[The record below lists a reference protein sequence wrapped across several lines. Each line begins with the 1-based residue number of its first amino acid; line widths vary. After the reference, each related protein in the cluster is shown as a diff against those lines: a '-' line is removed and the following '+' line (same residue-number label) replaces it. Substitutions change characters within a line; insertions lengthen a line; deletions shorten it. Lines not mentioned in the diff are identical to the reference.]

1 MQALV
6 DGDILVYRIGYTTEQ
21 DEEWVAAARVDELI
35 FSIMEETQATSSR
48 LFLTSTDH
56 SNYRFAIYPEY
67 KAHRKQPKPKHY
79 KFIRE
84 HLIDRYYAEVVYGE
98 EADDALGYS
107 QDKDGHTVIAS
118 IDKDLLMVPG
128 KHYNFVKKEM
138 YNITP
143 QQGLYNF
150 YWQLLNGDTGDN
162 IPGCPGIGPKS
173 IEKLIHSDMSEEELF
188 MTTLNTYINQ
198 YNKKDLNTPA
208 PEDMLRNGRL
218 LKIKQQKDE
227 PLWQFPNGQQVE
239 QRPSSSPLYVGDLVA
254 GHLNM
259 SA

>member
-1 MQALV
+1 MYVLVRWEIQILALI
-6 DGDILVYRIGYTTEQ
+6 DSDIITYRCGYTTEQ

-35 FSIMEETQATSSR
+35 FSILEETQATSSR

-56 SNYRFAIYPEY
+56 SNFRFAIYPEY

-79 KFIRE
+79 EFIRNYLVE
-84 HLIDRYYAEVVYGE
+84 EYNAEVVYGE

-107 QDKDGHTVIAS
+107 QTERTVIAS
-118 IDKDLLMVPG
+118 VDKDLLMIPG

-138 YNITP
+138 YNISP

-188 MTTLNTYINQ
+188 CVVRNTYLSQ
-198 YNKKDLNTPA
+198 YIKKQKLEA
-208 PEDMLRNGRL
+208 LEDMLRNGRL
-218 LKIKQQKDE
+218 LKIKQHKE
-227 PLWQFPNGQQVE
+227 ESLWQFPV
-239 QRPSSSPLYVGDLVA
+239 
-254 GHLNM
+254 NM
-259 SA
+259 NTSM